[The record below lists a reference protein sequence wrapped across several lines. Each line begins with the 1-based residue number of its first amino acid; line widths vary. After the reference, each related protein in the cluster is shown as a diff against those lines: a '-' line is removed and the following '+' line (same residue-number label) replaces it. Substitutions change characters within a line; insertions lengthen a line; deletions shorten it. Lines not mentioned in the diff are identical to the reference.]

1 MQETLI
7 PRQDSRRGG
16 ILVGLLLS
24 ARAGLCLLI
33 FGAIY
38 LASNIRVH
46 TAERANGADVSID
59 TPAGHLSLRAHDRAG
74 SIAAGIP
81 LYPGARKTTDSN
93 GGDAVIQWSSSNGKE
108 DHGFAV
114 SASETVTGDPLD
126 KVVDFYKTQLPDWVV
141 IHDRTG
147 ATRIELA
154 EGGYKRIVAIRER
167 HDGTHIG
174 VASVGEPASN

>member
-1 MQETLI
+1 MRNIRHHGDYMQETLI

-24 ARAGLCLLI
+24 ALAGLCLLI

-126 KVVDFYKTQLPDWVV
+126 KVVDFY
-141 IHDRTG
+141 DRTG